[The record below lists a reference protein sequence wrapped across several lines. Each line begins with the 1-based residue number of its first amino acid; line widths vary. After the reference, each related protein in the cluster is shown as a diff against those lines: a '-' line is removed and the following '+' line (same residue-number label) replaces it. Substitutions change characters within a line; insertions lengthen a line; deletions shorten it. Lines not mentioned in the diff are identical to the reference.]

1 MRWDE
6 ILLSFS
12 IFADI
17 QCRKKLTTILLDEV
31 KERTEKGALKQ
42 DFMQIMLDST
52 DENGEK
58 MSEME
63 VVENIVSLILGGYES
78 TSNVM
83 TWALYYLA
91 KYPEVLEKLKVK
103 KLLPLI
109 YFNYCSSCYY

>member
-1 MRWDE
+1 M
-6 ILLSFS
+6 
-12 IFADI
+12 
-17 QCRKKLTTILLDEV
+17 TTILLDEI
-31 KERTEKGALKQ
+31 KERKDKGALKQ
-42 DFMQIMLDST
+42 DFMQIMMDST

-58 MSEME
+58 MSDIE

-103 KLLPLI
+103 KLSLLPN
-109 YFNYCSSCYY
+109 FNCCSCYYY